1 MVQLLRYLP
10 ASISMKQTPK
20 IIIVH
25 NGKGGVGKTTTT
37 MGLAAIFAESMEVA
51 VVDADEQGSC
61 SWWAERG
68 EMPFQFSKVTDPKEL
83 LQLKQ
88 IQGYNLVIV
97 DTPPA
102 LQPTVVTALIEI
114 ADYVVLPSPC
124 APMDLAILVQTVQEV
139 VAPTKISHRVLLTRV
154 DSRSL
159 REAID
164 AQNQLLSLGIPTCH
178 SFVRAYKAHE
188 RAALDG
194 TTITQ
199 AKGKQARE
207 AEADYRRV
215 ADELKRDWRN

>member
-1 MVQLLRYLP
+1 MNE
-10 ASISMKQTPK
+10 TPI

-37 MGLAAIFAESMEVA
+37 MGLAAIFAETMEVA

-68 EMPFQFSKVTDPKEL
+68 EMPFQFSKVTEPEEL
-83 LQLKQ
+83 RQLKQ

-102 LQPTVVTALIEI
+102 LQPAVVTALMEI

-139 VAPTKISHRVLLTRV
+139 VAPTKVAHRVLLTRV

-194 TTITQ
+194 ATITQ

>member
-1 MVQLLRYLP
+1 MFTGIYR
-10 ASISMKQTPK
+10 MNETPR

-25 NGKGGVGKTTTT
+25 NGKGGVGKTTST
-37 MGLAAIFAESMEVA
+37 MGLAAIFAETMEVA

-68 EMPFQFSKVTDPKEL
+68 EMPFKFSKVTEPKDL
-83 LQLKQ
+83 RQLKQ
-88 IQGYNLVIV
+88 IQGYNLIIV

-102 LQPTVVTALIEI
+102 LQTDVLAAMMEI

-139 VAPTKISHRVLLTRV
+139 VAPTKVPHRVLLTRV

-178 SFVRAYKAHE
+178 AFIRAYKAHE

-194 TTITQ
+194 TTIVQ
-199 AKGKQARE
+199 SKGKQARE

-215 ADELKRDWRN
+215 ADEIKRDWRN